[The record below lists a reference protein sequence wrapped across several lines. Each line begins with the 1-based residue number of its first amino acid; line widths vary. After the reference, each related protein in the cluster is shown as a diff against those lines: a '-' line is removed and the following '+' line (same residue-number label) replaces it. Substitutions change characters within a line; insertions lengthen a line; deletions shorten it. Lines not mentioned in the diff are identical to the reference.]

1 MEAQQFAGRSK
12 WRWVLSEYLIVVLG
26 VVTALAAQ
34 QSVEWLHNSEK
45 RRQLQE
51 DLREEMRT
59 NDAQLRDDIEFCS
72 TEADWSL
79 DQAQRIQAAL
89 HTNNTASL
97 TYEPL
102 QMKGRRHLFPND
114 SVWQHAR
121 ESGTASLLPREQAQ
135 CYTLL
140 YRVRESVV
148 DSYKDF
154 REARLARS
162 VITSKFAQTR
172 DGSPNLSQMTPA
184 QLDELSTA
192 LAREAV
198 TCRSEIFFLGSM
210 IAAQNVLEHGSTSQE
225 EISKAIFDSRNPA
238 PTPANPI
245 STKP

>member
-1 MEAQQFAGRSK
+1 MT
-12 WRWVLSEYLIVVLG
+12 LSF
-26 VVTALAAQ
+26 
-34 QSVEWLHNSEK
+34 
-45 RRQLQE
+45 
-51 DLREEMRT
+51 RE
-59 NDAQLRDDIEFCS
+59 DIEFCS
-72 TEADWSL
+72 IDADWSL

-89 HTNNTASL
+89 HANNTASL
-97 TYEPL
+97 TYEAL

-121 ESGTASLLPREQAQ
+121 ESGAASLLPREQAQ

-140 YRVRESVV
+140 YRLRESVV
-148 DSYKDF
+148 DSYKEF

-162 VITSKFAQTR
+162 VITSKFAQAR

-184 QLDELSTA
+184 QLDGLSTA

-198 TCRSEIFFLGSM
+198 TSRSEIFLLGSM
-210 IAAQNVLEHGSTSQE
+210 IAAQNVLEHGSTSQD